1 MSASFEMWTKKKSM
15 AKFESRRGRRSASP
29 HMCAPS
35 AVRRP
40 TWSCVV
46 SKLDRFLKHPISCQI
61 IPIKQKAKSDDDDKE
76 ASTSKK
82 PKTDQDKEKKDEV
95 LVLQKRASRGNQT
108 INKQITQDKN
118 AETKSKKEKK
128 QQKD

>member
-1 MSASFEMWTKKKSM
+1 M
-15 AKFESRRGRRSASP
+15 AKFESTRGTRSASP

-46 SKLDRFLKHPISCQI
+46 SKLDRFLKHPSSCQI
-61 IPIKQKAKSDDDDKE
+61 VPIKQKAKSDDEEDDKE

-95 LVLQKRASRGNQT
+95 LVLHKRASRGNQT
-108 INKQITQDKN
+108 INKQITQDKT
-118 AETKSKKEKK
+118 AETKSKKDKK
-128 QQKD
+128 H